1 MLIIYAHPNK
11 LGHNGYILKQ
21 LKEEF
26 KRQKPQVLDLYKIK
40 YAPTMSQKELYTSGG
55 RIPAK
60 DTLKFQRLLKKH
72 RKIIIIYPTW
82 WNSTPAI
89 LKGFFDR
96 VLTSKFAFKYDSRG
110 IPKGLLKGKVAV
122 VTTTG
127 SSSLMHNLLQGGR
140 SLKIVAKD
148 TLKFCGYE
156 SKGFLIGSAT
166 HLTDKRKRKIEKLT
180 KKISKYIKTK

>member
-21 LKEEF
+21 LKEKF
-26 KRQKPQVLDLYKIK
+26 KRQKPEVLDLYKIK
-40 YAPTMSQKELYTSGG
+40 YEPVMGQKELYTSGD

-72 RKIIIIYPTW
+72 RKIIIVYPTW

-96 VLTSKFAFKYDSRG
+96 VLTSRFAFKYDSKG
-110 IPKGLLKGKVAV
+110 IPHGLLKGKVAV
-122 VTTTG
+122 ITTTG
-127 SSSLMHNLLQGGR
+127 ASSSLHSIFQGGR
-140 SLKIVAKD
+140 SLKVVTKD
-148 TLKFCGYE
+148 TLTFCGYE
-156 SKGFLIGSAT
+156 PKGFLIGAAT
-166 HLTDKRKRKIEKLT
+166 HLTDKQKRKIENIT
-180 KKISKYIKTK
+180 KKVIKYLK